1 MLTGHITWKSIHFFP
16 APAYNYLIKGKGE
29 PAPKRGWTLYEQKD
43 FLPTYFPSGWDVLLN
58 SHGEGLKI
66 AYPVMMRT
74 YMSKS
79 PPKYTT
85 QSTTDGDVVV
95 LDHYNHYE
103 HKVSLVFTKTAV

>member
-1 MLTGHITWKSIHFFP
+1 MSIFFP
-16 APAYNYLIKGKGE
+16 APAYNCFFKGKG
-29 PAPKRGWTLYEQKD
+29 GWTLYEQKD

>member
-1 MLTGHITWKSIHFFP
+1 MLSTGAYGTHHLEKCPFFPLPQHITTS
-16 APAYNYLIKGKGE
+16 LRGKVDGLFMSR
-29 PAPKRGWTLYEQKD
+29 KIS
-43 FLPTYFPSGWDVLLN
+43 LPIYFPSGWDVLLN
-58 SHGEGLKI
+58 SHREGLKI

-85 QSTTDGDVVV
+85 QSTTDGVDVV

-103 HKVSLVFTKTAV
+103 HKVSLVFTKTAA